1 MSDQASDAGFAR
13 RASKRAYARL
23 ESAFSIHGWAF
34 RRLSLSYSSNVAGDT
49 LIAIA
54 LADSLFFSVPTAQ
67 ARGNV
72 ITYLLITVA
81 PFAVIAPLLNA
92 VFTRFPGAYRTG
104 LTAASLLRA
113 AISIGIMRIG
123 GGFELFVMA
132 FALLGLSRI
141 YGISRSAVL
150 PTALPRP
157 VALVA
162 ANARVA
168 RMGIIAGALVAP
180 IGFMLNRWVGIPAT
194 LALAALCF
202 VVSAAWANGLRV
214 DLEPVPG
221 GDLEDPSADTD
232 AGSLRDG
239 ATAHATDRLPTSDGT
254 RALRF
259 SRIATAVVRMLNGYL
274 LLLMAFAFRDAEEGL
289 LSFGALLGA
298 AGLGFA
304 IASSVSPFL
313 ERKLAEEPIIVA
325 ALALEAAAAF
335 ITAQVFDVG
344 AAAVLAC
351 SAGLAWGT
359 AKFGYDGLLQQTL
372 DPHSRGAA
380 FTRSET
386 LFQLAWVAGAILPVI
401 VRMPT
406 SFGLLLAGCV
416 ALTAQVIIVSGLLVS
431 VREGT

>member
-1 MSDQASDAGFAR
+1 MSDEAPDVGFAR
-13 RASKRAYARL
+13 RASRRAYARL

-54 LADSLFFSVPTAQ
+54 LADTLFFSVPTTE

-72 ITYLLITVA
+72 IAYLLITVA
-81 PFAVIAPLLNA
+81 PFAVVAPLLSA

-113 AISIGIMRIG
+113 AISIGIMRLG
-123 GGFELFVMA
+123 SGLELFVMA

-162 ANARVA
+162 ANARIA
-168 RMGIIAGALVAP
+168 RMGIAAGALVAP
-180 IGFMLNRWVGIPAT
+180 IGFALNRWVGIPGT
-194 LALAALCF
+194 LALAALAF

-214 DLEPVPG
+214 DLDPPVQPPEPG
-221 GDLEDPSADTD
+221 NGDSSAEQHGA
-232 AGSLRDG
+232 AGPVSGSQELRPRS
-239 ATAHATDRLPTSDGT
+239 A

-304 IASSVSPFL
+304 IASSIAPFL
-313 ERKLAEEPIIVA
+313 ERKLAEEPMVVA
-325 ALALEAAAAF
+325 ALAVEAAAAF
-335 ITAQVFDVG
+335 VTAQVFGVG
-344 AAAVLAC
+344 AAAVLSG

-372 DPHSRGAA
+372 DPQSRGPA

-386 LFQLAWVAGAILPVI
+386 LFQLAWVAGAIVPVVI
-401 VRMPT
+401 RIPT
-406 SFGLLLAGCV
+406 SFGLLLAGCI
-416 ALTAQVIIVSGLLVS
+416 ALGAQVIIVSGLLVS
-431 VREGT
+431 VREGV